1 MMNEQL
7 QPERATASEAEPR
20 PAPSPVGVSVRR
32 MRPEDAEACGRIGF
46 EAHGAVAAAH
56 GVPSEQPSVEFA
68 VRIISGKLAD
78 PLARGFVAEW
88 HGRIVGSIFLN
99 TFPPAPV
106 AVIGPLTVH
115 PEAQGGVGR
124 RLMGAAL
131 EEARRRGIEG
141 VRLVQSPAHLRSL
154 ALYTKFGFDVREPLV
169 LMQGDLPTAE
179 AGAARVRPAT
189 EEDVAACNAVCRR
202 VHGLEREHE
211 LRRAIQQGVAT
222 AAERGGKLVG
232 YAAGLG
238 FLGHAAAE
246 TNDDLKA
253 LVAGASQI
261 LGPGFFVPTCN
272 GELLRWLLGAGM
284 RAAWPA
290 TLMSRGP
297 YQPPAGA
304 FLPSIAF

>member
-1 MMNEQL
+1 MNEQL
-7 QPERATASEAEPR
+7 QPGRAPVHEAERR
-20 PAPSPVGVSVRR
+20 PAPSPAGVSVRQ

-46 EAHGAVAAAH
+46 EAHGAVAATH
-56 GVPSEQPSVEFA
+56 NVPSEQPSLEFA
-68 VRIISGKLAD
+68 IGLIRNLLAD
-78 PLARGFVAEW
+78 PQARGFVAERD
-88 HGRIVGSIFLN
+88 GRIVGSNFLH

-106 AVIGPLTVH
+106 TVIGPLTVH

-124 RLMGAAL
+124 RLLEAAIG
-131 EEARRRGIEG
+131 EARRLGIES

-154 ALYTKFGFDVREPLV
+154 VLYAKVGFDVREPLV
-169 LMQGDLPTAE
+169 LMQGSLPAPK

-189 EEDVAACNAVCRR
+189 EEDVAACNMVCRR

-222 AAERGGKLVG
+222 VAERGGELVG

-238 FLGHAAAE
+238 FLGHAVAE
-246 TNDDLKA
+246 TTDDLKA
-253 LVAGASQI
+253 LIAAAPAI
-261 LGPGFFVPTCN
+261 LGPGFFVPTRN
-272 GELLRWLLGAGM
+272 GELLRWLLNAGM

-290 TLMSRGP
+290 TLMSLGP
-297 YQPPAGA
+297 YQPPAGP